1 MVNNYF
7 KKNKEKLWKEARERY
22 QNLYEEKKE
31 KKCQCHR
38 HWNKSLSEK
47 ESESWVYEIIIST

>member
-1 MVNNYF
+1 MVNNYY

-22 QNLYEEKKE
+22 QNLYEEEKE